1 MRPLMIN
8 AIGAC
13 GSPVMI
19 ASLKTLDASLETE
32 ELDTILTGITTGAL
46 ATEES
51 VRSLKKLY
59 TDKKA
64 GEESTVEQLLLA
76 IGTQMY
82 ALCKHDYEQRC
93 PKDDDVCP
101 CKQLTPEFINVSIE
115 GTLQLLDV
123 WSRKYL

>member
-8 AIGAC
+8 AIAAC

-19 ASLKTLDASLETE
+19 ASLSTLDASLETE
-32 ELDTILTGITTGAL
+32 ELNTILTGITTGSL

-51 VRSLKKLY
+51 VRALKKLY
-59 TDKKA
+59 SDKK
-64 GEESTVEQLLLA
+64 EKQSTDEQVLLA

-82 ALCKHDYEQRC
+82 SLCKRDYEDKY

-101 CKQLTPEFINVSIE
+101 CKQLTPEFINVSKQDLVTE
-115 GTLQLLDV
+115 DE
-123 WSRKYL
+123 KMY